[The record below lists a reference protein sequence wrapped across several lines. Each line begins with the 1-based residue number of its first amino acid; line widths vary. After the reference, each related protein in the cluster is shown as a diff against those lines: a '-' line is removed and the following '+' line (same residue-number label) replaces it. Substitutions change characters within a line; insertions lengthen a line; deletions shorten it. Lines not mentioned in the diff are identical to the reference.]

1 MKQKNIQKGQG
12 FVQGAFILMFANVIV
27 KLIGALFKI
36 PLANMIKAQAMGY
49 FSSAYSIFTTFFI
62 ISTAGLP
69 VAMSRMIAAAH
80 ARGDDDAVR
89 KIFRVGMRVFLI
101 LGGCGTAIMVAI
113 SPLVEKLTTQTGLT
127 FSLWALAPTLFF
139 IGIISAYR
147 GYFQGHSNMIPTAA
161 SQTIE
166 ALGKLFCGLCLAY
179 FAKQLFPGQPW
190 LWAAFAIL
198 GVTIGVVFSFVYLFF
213 TKNMIARAQSAP
225 THFTGKRESS
235 DIFKELIRIAIPIT
249 LAAVMINLTSN
260 IDVFTIVPLLAT
272 RPLSLDTLNA
282 ATPEL
287 AKQINSDVANT
298 FYGAYTAHAVTLFN
312 LVPALTQAFSISC
325 LPAISAARAQADYV
339 LARRTMDSSIKIVS
353 CITLPAT
360 FGMIALS
367 APIVSILFGTDPIK
381 YTISAGE
388 LKETEFVL
396 RDLAGTNLTPAAV
409 SAPLLAILA
418 ISIFLA
424 GLYSTTG
431 SILQACGQEKKSI
444 ISAVSGI
451 LTKVVSA
458 CVLISI
464 PKIGIL
470 GAPIST
476 TLCYLVML
484 LLNFVFLHKHTQYT
498 PKISDFF
505 LRPLAASLLCAATAF
520 GLYTGLSSLTS
531 SLIALGA
538 AIVAAV
544 FVYFVSLMLVG
555 GLNRDDIEMLPKGAL
570 IASLL
575 TKLKLLK

>member
-1 MKQKNIQKGQG
+1 MQKGQG

-36 PLANMIKAQAMGY
+36 PLANMIEEQAMGY

-80 ARGDDDAVR
+80 ARADDGEVHQ
-89 KIFRVGMRVFLI
+89 IFRVGMRVFLI
-101 LGGCGTAIMVAI
+101 LGGIGTAIMVAI
-113 SPLVEKLTTQTGLT
+113 SPIVEKLTTQTGLS

-147 GYFQGHSNMIPTAA
+147 GYFQGRSNMIPTAV

-166 ALGKLFCGLCLAY
+166 ALGKLVCGLCLAY
-179 FAKQLFPGQPW
+179 FAKQAFPGQTW

-213 TKNMIARAQSAP
+213 TKSMVAHAENTVESRV
-225 THFTGKRESS
+225 FKKRSS

-272 RPLSLDTLNA
+272 RPLSIDTLNA

-287 AKQINSDVANT
+287 ARQINSDVANT

-325 LPAISAARAQADYV
+325 LPAISAALAQANQT

-367 APIVSILFGTDPIK
+367 APIVSILFGKSPMK

-388 LKETEFVL
+388 LKETTNVL
-396 RDLAGTNLTPAAV
+396 RDLSGNVLTPADV

-418 ISIFLA
+418 VSIFLA

-444 ISAVSGI
+444 VSAISGI
-451 LTKVVSA
+451 LTKLISA
-458 CVLISI
+458 CILISI
-464 PKIGIL
+464 PQIGIL

-484 LLNFVFLHKHTQYT
+484 LLNFIFLHKHAEYT

-531 SLIALGA
+531 SVVSLGC
-538 AIVAAV
+538 AIIAAV
-544 FVYFVSLMLVG
+544 FVYFVTLMLVG
-555 GLNRDDIEMLPKGAL
+555 GLNRDDVEMLPKGAS
-570 IASLL
+570 IARLL
-575 TKLKLLK
+575 TKVKLLK